1 MPRHKQRRNTV
12 SERIRLPTGGTSVI
26 MIDEKYM
33 PYTPQPAKIENICG
47 SFRQAVFTQ
56 GLDGVLFKTNTCFGK
71 QHELYHLQGNVTLNG
86 NKASFMGARSM
97 HGIEQ
102 LARALSLETPQNIVH
117 MVVVCTK
124 LGKRV
129 QVSPNGLLESR
140 IARWSEQVHLEGRMM
155 EQNNTVRIRIIDF
168 TGPFALPR
176 EMIPENNDCSVTG
189 RGTVLTRFTWR
200 RIEWSQ
206 EVESA
211 CLALCNSMAAWLTEC
226 S

>member
-1 MPRHKQRRNTV
+1 MPRHKERRNTV

-56 GLDGVLFKTNTCFGK
+56 GLERVLFKTNTCFGK

-97 HGIEQ
+97 KGIAQ
-102 LARALSLETPQNIVH
+102 LADALRLESPSNTVH

-129 QVSPNGLLESR
+129 QVAPGGLLESR
-140 IARWSEQVHLEGRMM
+140 VTRWSEQVCVEGRTM
-155 EQNNTVRIRIIDF
+155 EQNNTVRIRIIKF
-168 TGPFALPR
+168 TGPFALPA

-200 RIEWSQ
+200 KIEWS
-206 EVESA
+206 EDVERA
-211 CLALCNSMAAWLTEC
+211 CLCLCNSMAEWLSEC